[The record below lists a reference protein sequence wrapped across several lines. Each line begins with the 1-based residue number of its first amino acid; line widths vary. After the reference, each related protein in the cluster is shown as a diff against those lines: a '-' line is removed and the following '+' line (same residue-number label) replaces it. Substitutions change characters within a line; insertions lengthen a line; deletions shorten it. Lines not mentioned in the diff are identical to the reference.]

1 MRRVPVLAG
10 AAVDQWN
17 ALAGGFYASHEWQ
30 RSLELAHGASPT
42 MVATTGDQLV
52 GALPTWAGD
61 NSGLFSPSALAAG
74 LPGPWHERL
83 LMLGGRRVTANAPIG
98 TRAVQGLLWTK
109 ARAHAARRGLVGLV
123 WPYLDASV
131 AREVA
136 SACGGFAVLHSADAE
151 LAVPEGG
158 LAELAES
165 ARRED
170 RRNWRRELRVFAD
183 HGGTVEWRPLTP
195 DLFAPLAT
203 LIGTTRTRYGSPGGS
218 ARVRREL
225 AAQQL
230 TGATATAVV
239 CLVLVG
245 TRIAAAAVFYRW
257 HDQLCG
263 RYWGSA
269 EDAPPFSYYVLTNY
283 AAVDWAAERGF
294 RVLHLSVSN
303 WPAKVSRG
311 ARLRPQAMVV
321 DLFGHAPAAQ
331 VVRQHNAAVAAAWRT
346 RFRRRPEALHISWS
360 DWE

>member
-10 AAVDQWN
+10 AAADQWN

-42 MVATTGDQLV
+42 MIATAGDRLV

-61 NSGLFSPSALAAG
+61 DSSLFAPSALAAG
-74 LPGPWHERL
+74 LPGPWHEPL
-83 LMLGGRRVTANAPIG
+83 LMLGGRRVTANAPVG
-98 TRAVQGLLWTK
+98 AFGPLWME
-109 ARAHAARRGLVGLV
+109 AAAYAARQGMAGLV

-151 LAVPEGG
+151 LAVPAGG
-158 LAELAES
+158 LAGLAAS

-170 RRNWRRELRVFAD
+170 RKNWWRELRVFAD
-183 HGGTVEWRPLTP
+183 HGGTVEWCPLTP

-203 LIGTTRTRYGSPGGS
+203 LIGETRAKYGSPGGS
-218 ARVRREL
+218 AWVRREL

-239 CLVLVG
+239 CLVRVG
-245 TRIAAAAVFYRW
+245 DRIAAAAVFYRW
-257 HDQLCG
+257 HDRLCG

-321 DLFGHAPAAQ
+321 GLLGQAPAAH

>member
-10 AAVDQWN
+10 AAADQWN
-17 ALAGGFYASHEWQ
+17 ALAGGFYVSHEWQ

-42 MVATTGDQLV
+42 VVATAGDRLV

-61 NSGLFSPSALAAG
+61 GSSLFAPSALAGA
-74 LPGPWHERL
+74 LPGPWHEPL
-83 LMLGGRRVTANAPIG
+83 LMLGGRRVTANAPVG
-98 TRAVQGLLWTK
+98 DPGPLWRP
-109 ARAHAARRGLVGLV
+109 ARAYAAGWGMTGLV
-123 WPYLDASV
+123 WPYLDATV

-136 SACGGFAVLHSADAE
+136 EACGGFAVLHSADAE

-158 LAELAES
+158 LAELTES

-170 RRNWRRELRVFAD
+170 SRNWRRELRVFAD

-203 LIGTTRTRYGSPGGS
+203 LIGATRAKYGSPGGS
-218 ARVRREL
+218 ALVRREL

-239 CLVLVG
+239 ALVRSVG
-245 TRIAAAAVFYRW
+245 RIVAAAVFYRW
-257 HDQLCG
+257 HDRLCG
-263 RYWGSA
+263 RYWGCA

-283 AAVDWAAERGF
+283 AAVDWAAARGF

-321 DLFGHAPAAQ
+321 DLFGPAPAAQ

-346 RFRRRPEALHISWS
+346 RFRRRPEALHTSWS